1 MEKTKRYYWIK
12 LKTDF
17 FNLAEID
24 FLLSQKDGCRYI
36 VLYQM
41 LCLQTANNN
50 EELASRV
57 GEMII
62 PYDPDKI
69 ARDTKYFSKDTV
81 IVAMELFKKL
91 NLIYTDD
98 GICLKIAGFENMVGS
113 ETSWAKQKREQREKQ
128 KLLSGQCPPNSPQEI
143 DIEIDEDIET
153 DGLNDRLK
161 LINLKL
167 NKTSLVQEELKKNN
181 QIVQESQV
189 VPSIVKMNYY
199 LVEPDIIK
207 DLYQM
212 EQAIVEN
219 ITIMKK
225 KVQDTQESLLKGNIR
240 MNEEMKKLVKEKVKD
255 QFYNLK
261 RELKE
266 TEEEQK
272 EKITRGKVE
281 NGISNILGG
290 IIAISNMV
298 SNSQINYRPKRRIRR
313 YRTLLKQA
321 MKEYAI
327 KKANSSSFDWFDEG
341 EEM

>member
-24 FLLSQKDGCRYI
+24 FLLSQKNGCQYI

-50 EELASRV
+50 GELASKV

-98 GICLKIAGFENMVGS
+98 GICLKIAAFENMVGS
-113 ETSWAKQKREQREKQ
+113 ETGWAKQKREQREKQ

-143 DIEIDEDIET
+143 DKELDIEIDEDIET
-153 DGLNDRLK
+153 DGLNERLK

-167 NKTSLVQEELKKNN
+167 NKINLVQEETTEYNAIFNQKKIYIPNAEYLPEN
-181 QIVQESQV
+181 LLTQI
-189 VPSIVKMNYY
+189 K
-199 LVEPDIIK
+199 
-207 DLYQM
+207 LYQLAIKRLCDNK
-212 EQAIVEN
+212 QAELLEKVTLPILEKVFGNILKSKKIEN
-219 ITIMKK
+219 II
-225 KVQDTQESLLKGNIR
+225 EYYISSLI
-240 MNEEMKKLVKEKVKD
+240 NELAK
-255 QFYNLK
+255 
-261 RELKE
+261 
-266 TEEEQK
+266 
-272 EKITRGKVE
+272 
-281 NGISNILGG
+281 
-290 IIAISNMV
+290 
-298 SNSQINYRPKRRIRR
+298 
-313 YRTLLKQA
+313 
-321 MKEYAI
+321 
-327 KKANSSSFDWFDEG
+327 
-341 EEM
+341 

>member
-1 MEKTKRYYWIK
+1 MEKAKRYYWIK

-50 EELASRV
+50 GELASKV

-69 ARDTKYFSKDTV
+69 ARDTKYFSKDII

-113 ETSWAKQKREQREKQ
+113 ETCWAKQKREQREKQ

-167 NKTSLVQEELKKNN
+167 NKINLVQEETTEYNAIFNQKKIYIPNTEYFPEN
-181 QIVQESQV
+181 LLTQI
-189 VPSIVKMNYY
+189 K
-199 LVEPDIIK
+199 
-207 DLYQM
+207 LYQLAIKRLYDNK
-212 EQAIVEN
+212 QAE
-219 ITIMKK
+219 
-225 KVQDTQESLLKGNIR
+225 LL
-240 MNEEMKKLVKEKVKD
+240 EKVT
-255 QFYNLK
+255 LP
-261 RELKE
+261 
-266 TEEEQK
+266 
-272 EKITRGKVE
+272 
-281 NGISNILGG
+281 IL
-290 IIAISNMV
+290 
-298 SNSQINYRPKRRIRR
+298 
-313 YRTLLKQA
+313 
-321 MKEYAI
+321 
-327 KKANSSSFDWFDEG
+327 
-341 EEM
+341 